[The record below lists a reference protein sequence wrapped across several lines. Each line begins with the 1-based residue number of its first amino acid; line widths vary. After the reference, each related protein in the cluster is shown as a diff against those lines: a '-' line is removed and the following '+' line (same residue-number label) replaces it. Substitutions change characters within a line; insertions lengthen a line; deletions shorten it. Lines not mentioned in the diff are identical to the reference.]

1 MLNIFIAMLGFGLI
15 VPVMP
20 SYIEAFGATGKTLGF
35 LVAATGFT
43 QFALSP
49 VAGALTDRFGRRKLI
64 IAGIA
69 GFTIAQFIFAFADQL
84 WMLFVSRFL
93 GGAAGALLMPA
104 MFAYIA
110 DITSEKDRGK
120 EWVYSVQR

>member
-1 MLNIFIAMLGFGLI
+1 MPCLAFGLI

-35 LVAATGFT
+35 LVAATGLT

-49 VAGALTDRFGRRKLI
+49 IAGALTDRFGRRKLI

-93 GGAAGALLMPA
+93 GGAAGALLMP
-104 MFAYIA
+104 YHVCIH
-110 DITSEKDRGK
+110 R
-120 EWVYSVQR
+120 